1 MSKLRYVGLD
11 VHKDSIVI
19 AVADDGSAPAEI
31 VSRIEWSESRLLTV
45 LRKLGPLGGLKV
57 CYEAGPTGYGLQR
70 YLAAAKVD
78 CVVIAPALVPQL
90 QSCHIKTDRRDACK
104 LAHFLRSGDLTT
116 IWVPDEQTEALR
128 DLVRA
133 RDDAR
138 LAERRIRQQLLKFL
152 LRHGR
157 RCPEGMNHWTMR
169 HWAWIRQQ
177 QFTCEAQT
185 RVLADAIQT
194 AESATKRIDRL
205 DEDLAQCV
213 AGWRLAPLVR
223 NLQAFRGIR
232 LVTAVGLAAE
242 IGDFARFPRASKF
255 MAFVGLVPRENS
267 SGQTRR
273 QGGLTKAGNQH
284 VRRLLIES
292 AWHYI
297 GAPLTLSR
305 SLVQRREGVP
315 EAVVTIADKALRRL
329 RNKAYQ
335 LSLRKKSSTKIAAA
349 VARELAGFVW
359 AAARATADPATP
371 ATQPVNSPTKAN
383 KSRSS
388 SKSQATTGQST
399 ASPRKRLAAAG
410 ATR

>member
-11 VHKDSIVI
+11 VHKDLIVV
-19 AVADDGSAPAEI
+19 AVADSGSSPAKLL
-31 VSRIEWSESRLLTV
+31 VQLEWSESRLLTE
-45 LRKLGPLGGLKV
+45 LRKLGPLENLRV

-70 YLAAAKVD
+70 YLAAAKVN
-78 CVVIAPALVPQL
+78 CVVIAPALVPQM
-90 QSCHIKTDRRDACK
+90 QGCHIKTDRRDACK

-152 LRHGR
+152 LRQGR
-157 RCPEGMNHWTMR
+157 RCPEGMNHWTQA
-169 HWAWIRQQ
+169 HWTWIRQQ
-177 QFTCEAQT
+177 QFSSEAQT

-194 AESATKRIDRL
+194 AESAASRIQRL
-205 DEDLAQCV
+205 DEDLAECV
-213 AGWRLAPLVR
+213 EGWRSAPLVK
-223 NLQAFRGIR
+223 NLQAFRGIK

-242 IGDFARFPRASKF
+242 IGDFGRFPRASKL

-273 QGGLTKAGNQH
+273 QGGLTKAGNHH
-284 VRRLLIES
+284 VRRLLIEA
-292 AWHYI
+292 AWQYI
-297 GAPLTLSR
+297 GAPLILSQY
-305 SLVQRREGVP
+305 LVRRREGVP
-315 EAVVTIADKALRRL
+315 EAVVTIADRALRRL
-329 RNKAYQ
+329 RTKAHK
-335 LSLRKKSSTKIAAA
+335 LSLRKKSSTKIAGA

-359 AAARATADPATP
+359 AAARATTGPETPATP
-371 ATQPVNSPTKAN
+371 PAKPTTKAG
-383 KSRSS
+383 KSKPP
-388 SKSQATTGQST
+388 SKSQANTGQSSV
-399 ASPRKRLAAAG
+399 SPRKRLAAAG

>member
-19 AVADDGSAPAEI
+19 AVADGGSAAAEI

-45 LRKLGPLGGLKV
+45 LRKLGPLGDLRV

-70 YLAAAKVD
+70 YLAAAKVN

-90 QSCHIKTDRRDACK
+90 QGCYIKTDRRDACK

-157 RCPEGMNHWTMR
+157 RCPEGVNHWTAR
-169 HWAWIRQQ
+169 HWDWIRQQ
-177 QFTCEAQT
+177 KFTCEAQT
-185 RVLADAIQT
+185 RVMADAIQT
-194 AESATKRIDRL
+194 AEAATKRIDRL

-213 AGWRLAPLVR
+213 DGWRLAPLVR
-223 NLQAFRGIR
+223 DLQAFRGIR

-284 VRRLLIES
+284 VRRLLIEA

-305 SLVQRREGVP
+305 HLAQRREGVP

-359 AAARATADPATP
+359 AAARTTTTTTAPSAKLKATSTSPATG
-371 ATQPVNSPTKAN
+371 QPQKVA
-383 KSRSS
+383 
-388 SKSQATTGQST
+388 
-399 ASPRKRLAAAG
+399 PRKRLAAAG